1 VSLECL
7 LVLGGPMPTAELAR
21 IFGDVGFEVTACDSV
36 APAVRKLREADLKV
50 VCIDCDLEGGVQFLT
65 ELGRHSSNRKLV
77 AIAVCGQAF
86 SIEEALDKGANLVLQ
101 KPVSLQTARRIVHA
115 ARSLAAG
122 EQRFQFRLPV
132 EIPFTAKL
140 EGDMSAI
147 EANIFNLAESGMG
160 ITCPRRLPVE
170 RKMSGSFV
178 LPETDSRIQVSG
190 VVEWSDVDGRAGVR
204 FVGIPYAAQ
213 NTMVTWLRRQ
223 FALLPYRSRRH
234 RAARTDG

>member
-1 VSLECL
+1 MSLECL

-36 APAVRKLREADLKV
+36 APAVRKLREADLNV

-101 KPVSLQTARRIVHA
+101 KPVSLETARRIVHA

-132 EIPFTAKL
+132 EIPLQPSSKA
-140 EGDMSAI
+140 
-147 EANIFNLAESGMG
+147 
-160 ITCPRRLPVE
+160 TC
-170 RKMSGSFV
+170 
-178 LPETDSRIQVSG
+178 
-190 VVEWSDVDGRAGVR
+190 
-204 FVGIPYAAQ
+204 
-213 NTMVTWLRRQ
+213 RQ
-223 FALLPYRSRRH
+223 SKQTFSIWR
-234 RAARTDG
+234 RAAWASPVRGGCRWNAR